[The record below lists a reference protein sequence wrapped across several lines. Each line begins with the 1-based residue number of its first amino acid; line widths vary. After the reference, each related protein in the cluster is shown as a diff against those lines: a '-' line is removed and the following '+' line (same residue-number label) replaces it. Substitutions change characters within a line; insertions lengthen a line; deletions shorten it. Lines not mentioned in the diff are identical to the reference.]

1 MASQLEYLQG
11 ILNSDSGPQYL
22 LICCTNY
29 PIYAVHHSHQHYYDS
44 LHHVTH
50 CPKDIIY
57 PPVTET
63 LTQACS
69 CGLPAETFWQTVS
82 CTCPGCEIITAVPSN
97 TCVPVPCPV
106 VTETAPPD
114 CSPII
119 GCVTPDCIL
128 YSTITIPCGCDGI
141 QTIAE
146 CDGNCP
152 TGCETLYTG
161 GHLPCPT
168 TPL

>member
-1 MASQLEYLQG
+1 VDPSISPSAAQT
-11 ILNSDSGPQYL
+11 ILYTPCITVTSTATIPCTTSH
-22 LICCTNY
+22 ICPEDVIC
-29 PIYAVHHSHQHYYDS
+29 
-44 LHHVTH
+44 
-50 CPKDIIY
+50 

-106 VTETAPPD
+106 VTETVPPD

-128 YSTITIPCGCDGI
+128 YSTITIPCGCGGI

-161 GHLPCPT
+161 EHLPCPT
-168 TPL
+168 TPLFY